1 MTLGLPPCTAHP
13 CPLGSPTCSLLTSV
27 GLSAAGFHC
36 SSRASPDL
44 LRGVCASAPG
54 PHIPPL
60 LSGQVCVQ
68 VPRRALY
75 VDMQGTGGMQGAAKT
90 CPQCPARVQTHKWER
105 CGSMSNT
112 SLCAGRIL
120 PQSNNEQINSPM
132 TEKCEFPQLLR
143 VGFLL
148 KSKASVILFA
158 NQLKVKKIHSRV
170 PVVAL

>member
-1 MTLGLPPCTAHP
+1 MG
-13 CPLGSPTCSLLTSV
+13 
-27 GLSAAGFHC
+27 
-36 SSRASPDL
+36 
-44 LRGVCASAPG
+44 
-54 PHIPPL
+54 
-60 LSGQVCVQ
+60 
-68 VPRRALY
+68 
-75 VDMQGTGGMQGAAKT
+75 
-90 CPQCPARVQTHKWER
+90 
-105 CGSMSNT
+105 NT

-132 TEKCEFPQLLR
+132 TEKCEFPQLLI